1 MNMIQAPAGLKGL
14 IVADTEIGDVVGDL
28 GLYHYRGIPAVDVAS
43 RATFEQ
49 AWGLVV
55 NGDLSTPVQPDRD
68 VDDAVWRLIDEI
80 TPRITDPVVGL
91 RAVLP
96 FVLQAR
102 PTLDQSPAERH
113 ADALRLASVVP
124 TILAAF
130 HRRMNGLDVITPDR
144 SLGHAADYLRMMTG
158 QVPDEQRARAVEAYL
173 IATIDHGFNASTF
186 TARVITSTGADVAS
200 AIVGA
205 SGALSGPLHGGA
217 PGRALEMIEA
227 IGEPDKT
234 EAWLSPRLDSGEKVM
249 GFGHAV
255 YRTEDPRSR
264 LLKDVAHGFGGDLVE
279 RAEAIE
285 QRVLALLRARKPDH
299 PIQTNVEYYAAV
311 VMELCGVPRSMFTPS
326 FTVSR
331 VVGWSAHILEQAAH
345 NKIMRPSA
353 RYVGPMPN

>member
-1 MNMIQAPAGLKGL
+1 L
-14 IVADTEIGDVVGDL
+14 IDVVAP
-28 GLYHYRGIPAVDVAS
+28 RVD
-43 RATFEQ
+43 
-49 AWGLVV
+49 
-55 NGDLSTPVQPDRD
+55 
-68 VDDAVWRLIDEI
+68 
-80 TPRITDPVVGL
+80 DPVVGL

-96 FVLQAR
+96 LVAPGR
-102 PTLDQSPAERH
+102 PTLDQPPAERH
-113 ADALRLASVVP
+113 AAALRLASVVP

-130 HRRMNGLDVITPDR
+130 HRRLSGLAPIHPDP
-144 SLGHAADYLRMMTG
+144 SLGHVADYLRMMTG
-158 QVPDEQRARAVEAYL
+158 STPDDERTHAVQAYL

-227 IGEPDKT
+227 IGDPANT
-234 EAWLSPRLDSGEKVM
+234 ETWLVPRLDAGEKVM

-264 LLKDVAHGFGGDLVE
+264 LLKEVARGLGGELVE

-285 QRVLALLRARKPDH
+285 ERVLTVLRARKPDH

-353 RYVGPMPN
+353 RYVGPTPA